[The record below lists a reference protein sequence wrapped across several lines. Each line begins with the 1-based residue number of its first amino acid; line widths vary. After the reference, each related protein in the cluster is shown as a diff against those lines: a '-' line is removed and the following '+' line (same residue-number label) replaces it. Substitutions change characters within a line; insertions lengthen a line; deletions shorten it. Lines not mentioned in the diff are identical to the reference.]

1 MSRGAPLPVRL
12 LPSLAERAWFTPPA
26 LPKKVIDHW
35 DRSLEGAT
43 PLQIEHEGEV
53 LAGYAVGDGPHVLL
67 VHGWGGRA
75 AQMAGLAKAI
85 AETGH
90 TAVAFDA
97 PAHGERRER
106 RTNVFEMAAGLRSVI
121 DQTGPVVAAVTHSLG
136 AMSLLHATRSNVPER
151 VVLVSPVLDIEEVL
165 ATFSSR
171 AGLTPWASRGLRS
184 RVKSFIGEHWDEF
197 AAGRHA
203 DIGDSTVLVVHD
215 PDDQDA
221 SFATSAALAATRP
234 NTSISAVRSLGHT
247 RILRDAGVSSVIADF
262 VSGRAVDG
270 QALEPLNLTV

>member
-1 MSRGAPLPVRL
+1 MGLDG
-12 LPSLAERAWFTPPA
+12 T
-26 LPKKVIDHW
+26 
-35 DRSLEGAT
+35 T
-43 PLQIEHEGEV
+43 PLEIEHEGEP
-53 LAGYAVGDGPHVLL
+53 LAGYAVGDGPKVILA
-67 VHGWGGRA
+67 HGWGGRA

-85 AETGH
+85 ADRGH

-97 PAHGERRER
+97 PAHGELRGR
-106 RTNVFEMAAGLRSVI
+106 RTNAFEMAAGWRSVI
-121 DQTGPVVAAVTHSLG
+121 EETGPFVGAVTHSLG
-136 AMSLLHATRSNVPER
+136 AMSLLHATRSSVPER
-151 VVLVSPVLDIEEVL
+151 VVMVSPVLDIEEVL

-203 DIGDSTVLVVHD
+203 DLGDATVLIVHD

-221 SFATSAALAATRP
+221 SFATSATLAATRP
-234 NTSISAVRSLGHT
+234 NTSIFATHALGHT

-262 VSGRAVDG
+262 VSG
-270 QALEPLNLTV
+270 QAAGSQSLEALNLTA